1 MKKIITRIGA
11 VIACLVLL
19 AVSIPV
25 SAASTS
31 GTYTYSIGGASLPSP
46 DAYTP
51 LEVVDSSSIKGLE
64 TALNAPTDI
73 EKDSDSNIYIADPTN
88 NRIVVISEYYQLRFE
103 ISTFVNSQGVNDSL
117 NTPKGVFI
125 WEGYVPTDDPELDKD
140 ENGKL
145 DGYYYSKQIY
155 VADTENARLVVFDG
169 NGEYI
174 RHIEEPESDVFE
186 ENEMYKP
193 VALSV
198 DGSGRI
204 YVVSSTTYQG
214 IMSLSSDGEFAGYIG
229 AQKVTYSALDLI
241 WRKFQTAEQLAA
253 SEKNIST
260 EYNNI
265 TIDEDGFI
273 YVTTNSIEESSLS
286 NAIQNNDASYAPVKK
301 LNTNG
306 TDIMRRNGFFIP
318 AGEINFRSMV
328 FDDSAT
334 GPSSIVDVAIGDEG
348 TWSII
353 DQKRSKIY
361 TYDSNGELLF
371 IFGDKGSQMGNLKK
385 VVGVTYL
392 DGKMLVLD
400 GETSSFTVY
409 KRTEYGNLLI
419 TALEHQN
426 NRQYG
431 MAEQDWKEI
440 LKRNNNFDA
449 AYIGLGQAYYRM
461 GDWETA
467 MDYFKSAYAT
477 ENYSEAFAEVRKEL
491 VEKYFIWI
499 PIVAIVVCVAIVLF
513 FKYAGKVNTRAA
525 VSGKKKTY
533 WEELMFA
540 FHVIFHPFDGF
551 WDMKHEKRG
560 SLRAALT
567 ILAAAAVVF
576 AWQAIGQSFIFNPGG
591 GYASIIGQLTGMLL
605 PLILWVTSNWCL
617 TTLFDGE
624 GSFKD
629 IFIACSYSLTPVVL
643 LIPPATLLTHF
654 VTLSEQGFVTLL
666 VNTCYVWLFMLLF
679 FGTMVTHDYSL
690 GKNIIT
696 VLGTILV
703 MCVIMFVA
711 VLFSGLIIKMASF
724 ISNIITEIQ
733 FRM

>member
-11 VIACLVLL
+11 LVVCLILL
-19 AVSIPV
+19 IGALPV
-25 SAASTS
+25 NAAS
-31 GTYTYSIGGASLPSP
+31 GTYTYSIDGDSLPSP

-51 LEVVDSSSIKGLE
+51 AEVVDSAKIKGLE
-64 TALNAPTDI
+64 TALNSPTDI
-73 EKDSDSNIYIADPTN
+73 ETDSDNNIYIADPNN
-88 NRIVVISEYYQLRFE
+88 NRIVVISEYYQYKFE
-103 ISTFVNSQGVNDSL
+103 ISTFINCEGVNDSL

-125 WEGYVPTDDPELDKD
+125 WEGYVPTTDPELDAD
-140 ENGKL
+140 ENGNL
-145 DGYYYSKQIY
+145 DGYYNAKHIY

-169 NGEYI
+169 EGEYI
-174 RHIEEPESDVFE
+174 RHIEEPESEVFE

-193 VALSV
+193 VALAV
-198 DGSGRI
+198 DNSGRI

-214 IMSLSSDGEFAGYIG
+214 IMALSSEGEFAGYIG
-229 AQKVTYSALDLI
+229 ATKVTYSALQLI
-241 WRKFQTAEQLAA
+241 WRKFQTAEQLAKQ
-253 SEKNIST
+253 EKLIST

-273 YVTTNSIEESSLS
+273 YVTTNSIEENTLS
-286 NAIQNNDASYAPVKK
+286 NAINSNDASYAPVKK

-318 AGEINFRSMV
+318 AGEINFQTRV
-328 FDDSAT
+328 FDESAT
-334 GPSSIVDVAIGDEG
+334 GPSSIVDVALGDEG
-348 TWSII
+348 TWSVI
-353 DQKRSKIY
+353 DSKRSKIY
-361 TYDSNGELLF
+361 TYDNNGELLF
-371 IFGDKGSQMGNLKK
+371 AFGDMGSQMGNLKK
-385 VVGVTYL
+385 VVGITYL
-392 DGKMLVLD
+392 NGKMMVLD

-409 KRTEYGNLLI
+409 KRTEYGDLLI
-419 TALEHQN
+419 TALSHQN
-426 NRQYG
+426 NRQYNL
-431 MAEQDWKEI
+431 AEEDWKAI
-440 LKRNNNFDA
+440 LQRNNNFDA

-461 GDWETA
+461 GDWEKA
-467 MDYFKSAYAT
+467 MSYFEFAYAT
-477 ENYSEAFAEVRKEL
+477 ERYSEAFAETRKEWVEDYILL
-491 VEKYFIWI
+491 V
-499 PIVAIVVCVAIVLF
+499 PVVAIVLIVAVVLF
-513 FKYAGKVNTRAA
+513 FKYAGKVNKKAA
-525 VSGKKKTY
+525 TSGKKKTY
-533 WEELMFA
+533 WEELLYA

-560 SLRAALT
+560 SLRAAFT
-567 ILAAAAVVF
+567 ILGLAAVVF
-576 AWQAIGQSFIFNPGG
+576 AWQAIGQSFIFNPRG

-629 IFIACSYSLTPVVL
+629 IFTACAYSLTPVIL
-643 LIPPATLLTHF
+643 LIPPATILTHI
-654 VTLSEQGFVTLL
+654 VTLSEQGFVNLL
-666 VNTCYVWLFMLLF
+666 ISVCYVWLFMLLF

-690 GKNIIT
+690 GKNILT

-711 VLFSGLIIKMASF
+711 VLFSGLLIKMASF

>member
-1 MKKIITRIGA
+1 MKKIITRVGA

-19 AVSIPV
+19 LGAFPV
-25 SAASTS
+25 NAASYS
-31 GTYTYSIGGASLPSP
+31 TYTYSIDGESLPSP

-51 LEVVDSSSIKGLE
+51 SEVVDSAKIKGLE

-73 EKDSDSNIYIADPTN
+73 EKDGDSNIYIADPSN
-88 NRIVVISEYYQLRFE
+88 NRIVVISEYYQYKFE
-103 ISTFVNSQGVNDSL
+103 ISTFINDQGVNDAL

-125 WEGYVPTDDPELDKD
+125 WEGYVPTSDPELDAD
-140 ENGKL
+140 EKGEC
-145 DGYYYSKQIY
+145 DGYYYARQIY
-155 VADTENARLVVFDG
+155 VADTENARIVVFDG
-169 NGEYI
+169 EGNYI
-174 RHIEEPESDVFE
+174 RHLEQPESDIFE
-186 ENEMYKP
+186 EEEMYKP
-193 VALSV
+193 VALAV
-198 DGSGRI
+198 DGSGRL

-229 AQKVTYSALDLI
+229 AQKVTYSAIDLI

-253 SEKNIST
+253 QEKLVST

-273 YVTTNSIEESSLS
+273 YVTTNAIETSSLES
-286 NAIQNNDASYAPVKK
+286 AIRNGDSKYAPVKK

-318 AGEINFRSMV
+318 AGEINFRTQV

-353 DQKRSKIY
+353 DQKRSKIF

-371 IFGDKGSQMGNLKK
+371 AFGDMGSQMGNLKK
-385 VVGVTYL
+385 AVGIVYL
-392 DGKMLVLD
+392 DGKLLVLD

-419 TALEHQN
+419 TALRHQN
-426 NRQYG
+426 EREYG
-431 MAEQDWKEI
+431 RAEEDWKAI
-440 LKRNNNFDA
+440 LQRNNNFDA

-461 GDWETA
+461 GNWEKA
-467 MDYFKSAYAT
+467 MSYFEFAYAT
-477 ENYSEAFAEVRKEL
+477 ERYSEAFGETRKEW
-491 VEKYFIWI
+491 VEKFIWLI
-499 PIVAIVVCVAIVLF
+499 PIVAVAAIVAVSLF
-513 FKYAGKVNTRAA
+513 FKYAGKVNSKAA

-533 WEELMFA
+533 WEELMYA

-567 ILAAAAVVF
+567 ILAVAAAVF
-576 AWQAIGQSFIFNPGG
+576 AWQAIGQSFIFNPRG
-591 GYASIIGQLTGMLL
+591 GYASILGQLTGMLL

-629 IFIACSYSLTPVVL
+629 IFIACSYSLTPVIL
-643 LIPPATLLTHF
+643 LIPVATILTHI
-654 VTLSEQGFVTLL
+654 VTLSEQGFVNLL
-666 VNTCYVWLFMLLF
+666 VSVCYVWLFMLLF

-690 GKNIIT
+690 FKNILT
-696 VLGTILV
+696 VIGTILV

-711 VLFSGLIIKMASF
+711 VLFSGLLIKMASF
-724 ISNIITEIQ
+724 VSNIITEIQ